1 MEEVIRP
8 LLLEVAAL
16 TASQQQQQQSLVTLQ
31 ALLAEREAATE
42 KALLEAS
49 ASKAAA
55 LRTTHEQHTEAA
67 TALQAQLGA
76 QATEA
81 ETALREAHEQ
91 HQQSSTTAQQQHAQ
105 ALAALH
111 TQLVEREAAMERA
124 LLENERLQKVLA
136 AAKLRAGDAEL
147 RAGAADAQA
156 DDLQVSTEPPC
167 VEAEDFAA
175 APASCDQDVEG
186 MWHEEDLP
194 ELEDLGELEDLRELQ
209 EDLEEVL
216 QEDLEEVLQEG
227 MWHEAEAGGGGG
239 GDVGTVGGGG
249 WYQDAEG
256 MWHEEEEDQME
267 DLQAAGPPQA
277 CAEQTRE
284 EEEEGSGK
292 RARLAPSEDGW
303 ATAPAAVPA
312 AEGGRTAAER
322 RATIEETMRES
333 LALDQLARDRRELV
347 AQRRRVVLDAEQAF
361 ENTAL
366 EFHAAEA
373 SVQVGEAGLQR
384 RLADSVRGANI

>member
-1 MEEVIRP
+1 MQTQ
-8 LLLEVAAL
+8 LE
-16 TASQQQQQQSLVTLQ
+16 
-31 ALLAEREAATE
+31 EREAAT
-42 KALLEAS
+42 
-49 ASKAAA
+49 
-55 LRTTHEQHTEAA
+55 
-67 TALQAQLGA
+67 
-76 QATEA
+76 
-81 ETALREAHEQ
+81 
-91 HQQSSTTAQQQHAQ
+91 
-105 ALAALH
+105 
-111 TQLVEREAAMERA
+111 ERA
-124 LLENERLQKVLA
+124 LLENERLQEAVA
-136 AAKLRAGDAEL
+136 AAKLPPPP
-147 RAGAADAQA
+147 AADAQA
-156 DDLQVSTEPPC
+156 DDLQVLTEPPRA
-167 VEAEDFAA
+167 EAEDSAA
-175 APASCDQDVEG
+175 APASCDQVVEG

-194 ELEDLGELEDLRELQ
+194 EFEDLGELEDLQDLQ

-216 QEDLEEVLQEG
+216 QEDLEDVLQEG
-227 MWHEAEAGGGGG
+227 IWHEAEGGGG

-277 CAEQTRE
+277 CAERTR

-292 RARLAPSEDGW
+292 RARLAPYEDGW

-312 AEGGRTAAER
+312 AEGGRTAVER
-322 RATIEETMRES
+322 RTTIEETMRES

-347 AQRRRVVLDAEQAF
+347 AQRRQVVLDAEQAF

-384 RLADSVRGANI
+384 RLADSARGANI

>member
-55 LRTTHEQHTEAA
+55 LRTSHEQHTEAA

-136 AAKLRAGDAEL
+136 AAKVRAGDAEL

-175 APASCDQDVEG
+175 ASASCDQDVEG
-186 MWHEEDLP
+186 MWHEEDLQ
-194 ELEDLGELEDLRELQ
+194 DLQ
-209 EDLEEVL
+209 E
-216 QEDLEEVLQEG
+216 
-227 MWHEAEAGGGGG
+227 
-239 GDVGTVGGGG
+239 
-249 WYQDAEG
+249 
-256 MWHEEEEDQME
+256 
-267 DLQAAGPPQA
+267 LQAAGLAQL
-277 CAEQTRE
+277 AEETLDKGSLILEARQHERAQVDE
-284 EEEEGSGK
+284 RGSGK
-292 RARLAPSEDGW
+292 RARLAQPGRE
-303 ATAPAAVPA
+303 V
-312 AEGGRTAAER
+312 EQGGRN
-322 RATIEETMRES
+322 S
-333 LALDQLARDRRELV
+333 W
-347 AQRRRVVLDAEQAF
+347 
-361 ENTAL
+361 
-366 EFHAAEA
+366 
-373 SVQVGEAGLQR
+373 
-384 RLADSVRGANI
+384 